1 MELSIGNKKKR
12 DASRDTTE
20 VFDNRHNDDSMEY
33 SKEEIE
39 STEKQIDSLLNKEN
53 CDAGINDSFRITQ
66 EKTDDTEFNK
76 AIDDTGQPNEKNE
89 IFTKDE
95 TWENNPDLNVKEK
108 SLSEDVQP
116 IDPSDQQN
124 TKKGFSIPKIKIRI
138 NKDRL
143 STSRDYEV
151 KKMIPVVT
159 SKDSTITPN
168 SEYYPQE
175 LSENNVEQHIPQDII
190 QTEKTNQK
198 STPSKIKKRW
208 FTSNKDDAIQTKE
221 QTNGKRLSLGFS
233 KNKIPRTNESVE
245 EEHMKNE
252 ETTIVSTNDI
262 SNYQPQ
268 EPLID
273 EDVRKLL
280 RITDELLGKLPE
292 EVIEEFAT
300 SDDFVLYQKIMNKF
314 QIK

>member
-20 VFDNRHNDDSMEY
+20 VLDKMHNDDSTAY
-33 SKEEIE
+33 SKEEFE

-53 CDAGINDSFRITQ
+53 CDKGINDSLRITQ
-66 EKTDDTEFNK
+66 EKTDNTEFIK
-76 AIDDTGQPNEKNE
+76 AFNDTGQPKDKNE
-89 IFTKDE
+89 IFTKEE
-95 TWENNPDLNVKEK
+95 TWENIPDLNVKEK
-108 SLSEDVQP
+108 PLSEDVQP
-116 IDPSDQQN
+116 INPSDQQN
-124 TKKGFSIPKIKIRI
+124 TKRGFSIPKIKIRI

-143 STSRDYEV
+143 PARGEYEV

-159 SKDSTITPN
+159 SEESTTTPN
-168 SEYYPQE
+168 PDNYPQE
-175 LSENNVEQHIPQDII
+175 SSENTVEQHIPPDMI
-190 QTEKTNQK
+190 QTDQTKQK

-208 FTSNKDDAIQTKE
+208 FKSNKDDTIQKKE
-221 QTNGKRLSLGFS
+221 QTNGKRISLGFS
-233 KNKIPRTNESVE
+233 KNKILKTNGSVE
-245 EEHMKNE
+245 EEHKKNE

-268 EPLID
+268 EPIID